1 MLRVVRGEKL
11 FQVDD
16 AQSVNE
22 LYISTLTMIEFV
34 NSQFTESQVEFSAA
48 IEQLATT
55 LSSL

>member
-11 FQVDD
+11 FQVD
-16 AQSVNE
+16 AKSVNE
-22 LYISTLTMIEFV
+22 LYVSTLTMIEFV

-48 IEQLATT
+48 NEQLATT